1 MDVRDEFGKWVLGEV
16 TPVEMMKNKVH
27 VHFVGWDTKWDLI
40 LHKVN
45 DKDRFA
51 QPGQFSSNLDV
62 CEEFKPSQNVVILR
76 RKPNE
81 ARGKWI
87 PGFVR
92 VVDGPQIQVQYSYR
106 GITFQYWYH
115 YHQAEVHPQED
126 YERWINIES
135 VDDMKDLP
143 DGESGPFGKEV
154 MDLLFSRKAKPLKRV
169 GAHADGTCFFHAVFH
184 SLDAKHPFIKM
195 PKYAVASAAAPPAIG
210 TAAAKNRLQ
219 GSSSSSSSSSSSGSS
234 SKGVMGEKRREEEKK
249 FGTSEEEISTLSYR
263 QLTPNQRLIKG
274 KEWRKV
280 LRECVKEEWFRKNL
294 GNVCDF
300 EEYLQQYQNV
310 KFSAGP
316 THNMHVAAFFEVNIF
331 FVSFYTHP
339 ETKQRD
345 FFVRISSPDG
355 AAQYNSTKP
364 SIILFHRAVGN
375 TGHYESIQTDE
386 PGEKFGRG
394 IFVHNDSI
402 IQHLLSKANTLL

>member
-1 MDVRDEFGKWVLGEV
+1 
-16 TPVEMMKNKVH
+16 
-27 VHFVGWDTKWDLI
+27 
-40 LHKVN
+40 
-45 DKDRFA
+45 
-51 QPGQFSSNLDV
+51 
-62 CEEFKPSQNVVILR
+62 
-76 RKPNE
+76 
-81 ARGKWI
+81 
-87 PGFVR
+87 
-92 VVDGPQIQVQYSYR
+92 
-106 GITFQYWYH
+106 
-115 YHQAEVHPQED
+115 
-126 YERWINIES
+126 
-135 VDDMKDLP
+135 
-143 DGESGPFGKEV
+143 
-154 MDLLFSRKAKPLKRV
+154 
-169 GAHADGTCFFHAVFH
+169 
-184 SLDAKHPFIKM
+184 M

-219 GSSSSSSSSSSSGSS
+219 GSSSSSSSSSSGSS

-339 ETKQRD
+339 ETKQR
-345 FFVRISSPDG
+345 V
-355 AAQYNSTKP
+355 
-364 SIILFHRAVGN
+364 V
-375 TGHYESIQTDE
+375 
-386 PGEKFGRG
+386 
-394 IFVHNDSI
+394 
-402 IQHLLSKANTLL
+402 